1 MTTIKPRP
9 PESFAGV
16 VARIA
21 NVLKVEYLAAHTEVS
36 ASSIYAWMDPD
47 RKHLP
52 TVAQAAIL
60 DRLYF
65 ETMGDTPI
73 AAMMMARAMVA
84 PPPSVGPLHTE
95 VMDLPAAVGRVVEA
109 VKAALHP
116 DGPGGSAVTACELDN
131 IENSIQSLT
140 VEIKHVREAA
150 KRGCFSIVNEGKV
163 S

>member
-1 MTTIKPRP
+1 MATIKPRP

-16 VARIA
+16 VSRIA

-36 ASSIYAWMDPD
+36 ASSVYAWMDPD

-52 TVAQAAIL
+52 TVAQAAVL

-84 PPPSVGPLHTE
+84 PPPSVGPLHAE
-95 VMDLPAAVGRVVEA
+95 VMDLPAALGRVVEA
-109 VKAALHP
+109 VKSALHP
-116 DGPGGSAVTACELDN
+116 DGPGGTAITPCELN
-131 IENSIQSLT
+131 EIEQSCRSLMD
-140 VEIKHVREAA
+140 EIKHVREAA
-150 KRGCFSIVNEGKV
+150 KRGCVQLVNEGKV